1 MSRSDDWRVI
11 AAAIAQEPELVVTGH
26 VIPDGDCIG
35 SMVALYLGLAVLG
48 KEVVAVIEDKLPE
61 TYRYLKGFN
70 SIRRPEMVER
80 WPATVIYLDCSDPER
95 VGVKTLSCL
104 KNCET
109 VINIDHHPSNT
120 FFGNLNRVEPGKAS
134 TAELVL
140 ELLDEMQ
147 VPIDQSIAS
156 AIYTGIIMDTGCFQ
170 YSNTRPETLRAAA
183 RMLDQGAQLD
193 TIRNNLFES
202 RPVVEVKLLQ
212 QALNTLSFASDGRIA
227 WMVLTYEDIARLEA
241 QDYHF
246 EGLIN
251 YARFIEGVEVGLL
264 FREIEPGVIKVGFRS
279 KEKVD
284 VNSIA
289 ARFGGGGH
297 VRAAGARLEGDIAD
311 ACHRVI
317 EAVKEVVTDCRDVT
331 GF

>member
-1 MSRSDDWRVI
+1 
-11 AAAIAQEPELVVTGH
+11 
-26 VIPDGDCIG
+26 
-35 SMVALYLGLAVLG
+35 
-48 KEVVAVIEDKLPE
+48 
-61 TYRYLKGFN
+61 
-70 SIRRPEMVER
+70 
-80 WPATVIYLDCSDPER
+80 
-95 VGVKTLSCL
+95 
-104 KNCET
+104 
-109 VINIDHHPSNT
+109 
-120 FFGNLNRVEPGKAS
+120 
-134 TAELVL
+134 
-140 ELLDEMQ
+140 
-147 VPIDQSIAS
+147 
-156 AIYTGIIMDTGCFQ
+156 
-170 YSNTRPETLRAAA
+170 
-183 RMLDQGAQLD
+183 
-193 TIRNNLFES
+193 
-202 RPVVEVKLLQ
+202 VVEVKLLQ
-212 QALNTLSFASDGRIA
+212 QALNTLSFTSDGRIA